1 MSVAFLISASS
12 KTMNGEWPLSSIV
25 TLWTLSA
32 ACFKI
37 NFPTLDEPVIE
48 IFLTISEAIN
58 CWAILGGSPDKRLTT
73 PGGTP
78 HSLQIS
84 TISITTP
91 GVITSGFTITE
102 HPAANAVE
110 IFLEDN
116 TAGKF
121 QGTKAAT
128 TPTGW

>member
-1 MSVAFLISASS
+1 M
-12 KTMNGEWPLSSIV
+12 
-25 TLWTLSA
+25 
-32 ACFKI
+32 
-37 NFPTLDEPVIE
+37 
-48 IFLTISEAIN
+48 
-58 CWAILGGSPDKRLTT
+58 LGGSPDKRLTT

-84 TISITTP
+84 TISITIP

-128 TPTGW
+128 TPTG